1 MSRSRVV
8 GDLCRFLISE
18 RKYWLLPV
26 VLILVL
32 LGVVL
37 AVSEHSVFAPFIY
50 SLF

>member
-8 GDLCRFLISE
+8 RDVCRFLIDE

-26 VLILVL
+26 VLVLVL

-37 AVSEHSVFAPFIY
+37 AISQHSVFAPFIY